1 MLEKIKCPKKS
12 YYRCD
17 GVTADEYFEPQLV
30 WEIKCAD
37 LSISPV
43 HSAAAGMV
51 DPTKGIS
58 LRFPRFIRERDDKNP
73 DQATNA
79 EQIVEM
85 YNAQGAFKSY
95 LKKICFDSKFYSK
108 SLNVMF

>member
-1 MLEKIKCPKKS
+1 MLSKIQCPKKS

-17 GVTADEYFEPQLV
+17 GVTADVYFEPQLV

-43 HSAAAGMV
+43 HTAAAGLV

-58 LRFPRFIRERDDKNP
+58 LRFPRFIRERDDKKP

-79 EQIVEM
+79 DQIVEM
-85 YNAQGAFKSY
+85 YNSQGSRSN
-95 LKKICFDSKFYSK
+95 KIYINMHNYEAHNLTSKYGC
-108 SLNVMF
+108 

>member
-95 LKKICFDSKFYSK
+95 LKKFVLIQNFTQK
-108 SLNVMF
+108 V